1 VTDTLAEVDRLVT
14 GIAPR
19 AGQTP
24 GVETRDAVLVTGPWL
39 AGSTSLIAA
48 LRERLPDVMFV
59 ESSELEAPVAIVF
72 VASAVAPLTESDC
85 ALLDLAAAN
94 TDVVIGAVSKT
105 DVHRNWRDMLAA
117 DSKALSKHA
126 ARYRDV
132 PWVGVAAAPDRGD
145 PKIDELADLL
155 QRQLAD
161 NGLARRNRL
170 RAWDTRL
177 QTLVRRTEEEGVAA
191 DVRMAELREQR
202 SAALRQ
208 RRLEKSERTI
218 ALRGQVQQA
227 RLQLGDFARN
237 RCASVRGELQED
249 AAGMTRRRVAGFEDY
264 VRKRIDEAVAEVN
277 TGITEHLNDVAAELK
292 LTAPD
297 NPRPPP
303 PPQIAS
309 PPLKSRKLQ
318 TRLVMLLGAGFGLG
332 VALTISRLFANLAP
346 GYTIAALVAGG
357 VVGLAATVWVLG
369 RLRQDRAVLDRWVGD
384 AIAELRAVVD
394 KLVADRLLRAETALT
409 AELAEVD
416 EAEAAQAADHV
427 AAIDAELRE
436 HGLTA
441 ARAAARRNR
450 DLPAMQRA
458 LDTVRAELATHR

>member
-1 VTDTLAEVDRLVT
+1 VTDPLAEVDRLVT
-14 GIAPR
+14 DIAPR

-48 LRERLPDVMFV
+48 LRERLPEVIFV
-59 ESSELEAPVAIVF
+59 ESGELAVTEAPVAIVF

-145 PKIDELADLL
+145 PKIDELADVL

-177 QTLVRRTEEEGVAA
+177 HTLVRRTEEEGVAA
-191 DVRMAELREQR
+191 DVRMAGLREQR

-208 RRLEKSERTI
+208 RRLDKSERTI
-218 ALRGQVQQA
+218 ALRSQVQQA
-227 RLQLGDFARN
+227 RVQLGYFARN

-249 AAGMTRRRVAGFEDY
+249 AAGMTRRRVPGFEDY

-309 PPLKSRKLQ
+309 PPLKSR
-318 TRLVMLLGAGFGLG
+318 
-332 VALTISRLFANLAP
+332 
-346 GYTIAALVAGG
+346 
-357 VVGLAATVWVLG
+357 TVWVLG

-394 KLVADRLLRAETALT
+394 KLVAERVLRAETVLI

-416 EAEAAQAADHV
+416 EAEAAKTADHV

-436 HGLTA
+436 HGLAA
-441 ARAAARRNR
+441 ARAAARRKR

-458 LDTVRAELATHR
+458 LDTVRAGLSTHR